1 MGVSVNNI
9 NFADLSLR
17 HVQDI
22 GHEQSQAGE
31 MGQGNNIVTKMSRY
45 SLDKTVIQFAPWAEV
60 RQTEY

>member
-31 MGQGNNIVTKMSRY
+31 MGQGNNIQYCNENVQIFT
-45 SLDKTVIQFAPWAEV
+45 
-60 RQTEY
+60 